1 MKKLFLVISI
11 VLLSLFTFSQ
21 SSTYYATFV
30 KKGIW
35 SDYQQKFVWNDGNKI
50 NLKIV
55 FLENFIRIYDNAES
69 YYVLKGEEKK
79 SKTIDYESNTWD
91 ANDEKNRRVKVSI
104 IHYFDDDAVVL
115 LVMYDDMA
123 FAYTIKIQGL
133 SPLNN

>member
-69 YYVLKGEEKK
+69 YYLLKGEEKK

-123 FAYTIKIQGL
+123 FAYTITIQGL